1 MRNAS
6 LASHR
11 YEVRPEFRQLQR
23 GARRAGI
30 PKSRV
35 ADYLP
40 YRMLEVEVAANTVY
54 GWAAERILAAR
65 LPGERPADPAEYA
78 RAVGLE
84 AQRLRHRFHERLMRA
99 FLEPEVFEGGV

>member
-40 YRMLEVEVAANTVY
+40 YRMLEVKVAANTVY
-54 GWAAERILAAR
+54 GWAAE
-65 LPGERPADPAEYA
+65 PG
-78 RAVGLE
+78 RAVRALDALLSAHPRVDGLLS
-84 AQRLRHRFHERLMRA
+84 RVTWL
-99 FLEPEVFEGGV
+99 